1 MRRLC
6 SPPAPVAAAKVR
18 RGPGGARRRSHP
30 SLVRPVCSFCAPRFQ
45 PLRAPPESIDVV
57 TCRRSAPLALAPL
70 VATVLL
76 LSACASGPPPQAVTA
91 DAAVSAQWH
100 APLPHEGRVG
110 ELGRW
115 WEQFEDPLLDAL
127 MAAAQTASP
136 TLASARSRIEQARA
150 ARVSAGAALGPT
162 LDANA
167 SATRGRQELSMPI
180 ANTATAGLAAGWEL
194 DLFGGGR
201 AALTAA
207 SARFEGA
214 QADWHAAR
222 VAVAAEVANAYL
234 GLRACE
240 AQRVKTEADARSRA
254 ETARLT
260 DLAAEA
266 GMEAPANA
274 ALARASAAQGE
285 SVHLALKAQCDNAV
299 KSLVALTALDET
311 DLRRQLAERS
321 GTLPTPAGLTV
332 AAVPAEVL
340 NQRPDLYTAARDVS
354 AASADLTQA
363 RAARWPRVS
372 LAGSIGR
379 VRVET
384 SAATA
389 EGTTWAV
396 GPVAITLPLFDGGA
410 RRANVDAARA
420 RYDEAVAL
428 YRARVRDAVREVE
441 QALVLLESTSARR
454 ENARIAAEGF
464 DTSFRAVEA
473 RYRGGLASL
482 FELEDARRSAL
493 QSQVNLIDLERDRVS
508 AWVSLYRALGGGW
521 SADAPTPAGPAH
533 AAADAH
539 PDAVS
544 P

>member
-1 MRRLC
+1 MRVPE
-6 SPPAPVAAAKVR
+6 SSDAVI
-18 RGPGGARRRSHP
+18 RRRP
-30 SLVRPVCSFCAPRFQ
+30 
-45 PLRAPPESIDVV
+45 
-57 TCRRSAPLALAPL
+57 ALLPL
-70 VATVLL
+70 VSILAAVAL
-76 LSACASGPPPQAVTA
+76 LSACASGPPALSTAEEPVAPQW
-91 DAAVSAQWH
+91 Q

-115 WEQFEDPLLDAL
+115 WQQFDDPLLDAL
-127 MAAAQTASP
+127 MQSAQAASP

-150 ARVSAGAALGPT
+150 TRVSAGAALLPG

-167 SATRGRQELSMPI
+167 SASRGRQDLAMPI
-180 ANTATAGLAAGWEL
+180 ANTASAGLAAGWEL

-201 AALTAA
+201 AALAA
-207 SARFEGA
+207 ANARFEGA

-222 VAVAAEVANAYL
+222 VAVAAEVANTYL
-234 GLRACE
+234 ALRACE
-240 AQRVKTEADARSRA
+240 AQLAKTEADANSRA

-274 ALARASAAQGE
+274 ALARASAAQGR
-285 SVHLALKAQCDNAV
+285 SLHVSLQAQCDSTV
-299 KSLVALTALDET
+299 KSLVALTALEEAP
-311 DLRRQLAERS
+311 LRARLAERR
-321 GTLPTPAGLTV
+321 GTLPAPAGLVVGT
-332 AAVPAEVL
+332 VPADVL
-340 NQRPDLYTAARDVS
+340 NQRPDLYTAAREVS

-384 SAATA
+384 SAGTA

-396 GPVAITLPLFDGGA
+396 GPVAISLPLFDGGA

-420 RYDEAVAL
+420 RYDEAASL

-441 QALVLLESTSARR
+441 QALVQLDSTGARR
-454 ENARIAAEGF
+454 ENARIAADGF

-493 QSQVNLIDLERDRVS
+493 QAQVNLIDLDRERVA
-508 AWVSLYRALGGGW
+508 AWVALYRALGGGW
-521 SADAPTPAGPAH
+521 TPDAPPPDT
-533 AAADAH
+533 AAAAAA
-539 PDAVS
+539 PAT
-544 P
+544 PTLP

>member
-1 MRRLC
+1 M
-6 SPPAPVAAAKVR
+6 
-18 RGPGGARRRSHP
+18 
-30 SLVRPVCSFCAPRFQ
+30 
-45 PLRAPPESIDVV
+45 

-76 LSACASGPPPQAVTA
+76 LSACASGPPPQAVTE
-91 DAAVSAQWH
+91 DATVSAQWH

-115 WEQFEDPLLDAL
+115 WQQFEDPLLDSL
-127 MAAAQTASP
+127 MAAAQAASP

-150 ARVSAGAALGPT
+150 NRVSAGAALGPT
-162 LDANA
+162 LDATA
-167 SATRGRQELSMPI
+167 SASRGRQELSMPI

-201 AALTAA
+201 AALAAA

-260 DLAAEA
+260 DLAADA

-285 SVHLALKAQCDNAV
+285 SVHLALKAQCDNTV

-311 DLRRQLAERS
+311 DLRRRLAERS
-321 GTLPTPAGLTV
+321 GTLPAPAGLTV

-521 SADAPTPAGPAH
+521 SSDAPPPTEPDR
-533 AAADAH
+533 AAAEARTNAT
-539 PDAVS
+539 PR
-544 P
+544 